1 MATNP
6 FLTGIGTGSSFT
18 PMATTAPVTP
28 SFTPT
33 AATSLPALRAA
44 GAGDSRIDPTLRP
57 YLEMGLQRGEQLF
70 FGPGP
75 QMYSGQTYVTPS
87 QQLLDA
93 LSAQET
99 MARAAPSTLQ
109 AGQEAYL
116 ANLQATPTALPMYQ
130 DIYGAAGTQ
139 PGAETFRTAAAG
151 GFVNPA
157 LAGYQDVAGGSFLTG
172 SPYLEGL
179 IQRATRPIAQQF
191 TEQTMPGIAS
201 QYSAA
206 GRYGSGAMARAT
218 GQAQEAASRAIGDI
232 ATNIAAQDYA
242 RERAFQEQARAGL
255 AGLGA
260 QDIQT
265 RLAGATGLES
275 AAQAAAQRQLS
286 AAGGVAGTE
295 QVARQQQLA
304 AAGMAPQFYAQ
315 QFLPSQQLAQVGQA
329 QMALQEPVLQEAIR
343 RYEYQQQL
351 PYTQLQGFLS
361 GVYGTPMGG
370 SQMPST
376 QVQRNRTAETLGA
389 ISTIAGAFP
398 EAREEFTDW
407 VTSRFFG

>member
-6 FLTGIGTGSSFT
+6 FLTGIGTGASFT

-33 AATSLPALRAA
+33 ATTNLPALRAA

-75 QMYSGQTYVTPS
+75 QMYSGQTYVSPS

-93 LSAQET
+93 LAAQESV
-99 MARAAPSTLQ
+99 ARAAPSTLT
-109 AGQEAYL
+109 AGQEAF
-116 ANLQATPTALPMYQ
+116 QTAMQ
-130 DIYGAAGTQ
+130 QTG
-139 PGAETFRTAAAG
+139 ETAG
-151 GFVNPA
+151 GA
-157 LAGYQDVAGGSFLTG
+157 FLGG
-172 SPYLEGL
+172 SPYLQNVIET
-179 IQRATRPIAQQF
+179 ATRPIAQQF
-191 TEQTMPGIAS
+191 EERTMPTIAS
-201 QYSAA
+201 QFSAA

-218 GQAQEAASRAIGDI
+218 GQAQEATSRAIGDI
-232 ATNIAAQDYA
+232 AGQLAAADYA
-242 RERAFQEQARAGL
+242 RERGFQQQAITRQAEL
-255 AGLGA
+255 AGL
-260 QDIQT
+260 
-265 RLAGATGLES
+265 
-275 AAQAAAQRQLS
+275 
-286 AAGGVAGTE
+286 
-295 QVARQQQLA
+295 
-304 AAGMAPQFYAQ
+304 APQFYAQ

-370 SQMPST
+370 SQLPT
-376 QVQRNRTAETLGA
+376 AQQPRTNTTLQNLSA

-398 EAREEFTDW
+398 ETRKRFEDW
-407 VTSRFFG
+407 AVDTFFG